1 MCELHVCFRIR
12 ATEEP
17 RTHENSGRRQRAR
30 RYRDGPR
37 SSGSSGLS
45 GHSSA
50 TGPQGRH
57 AADMLATVMVR
68 GNIGKGRTH
77 VLRLAKCGQIRLT
90 TFRHARCGARRRS
103 WSAPHRVQTK
113 CSSRRCRRCWT
124 SRSSRCPSASGMPS
138 TPPSPSRAAPSRP
151 PRRSSTRGSAR
162 RWLAQS

>member
-12 ATEEP
+12 ATEGP
-17 RTHENSGRRQRAR
+17 RMHESSGRRQRAR

-57 AADMLATVMVR
+57 AADLLATVTVR
-68 GNIGKGRTH
+68 GTKSKGRTH
-77 VLRLAKCGQIRLT
+77 VLRLAKCGWRRLT
-90 TFRHARCGARRRS
+90 TFRHARCGARRRN
-103 WSAPHRVQTK
+103 WLAPHRVQNK

-124 SRSSRCPSASGMPS
+124 LRSSLCRSASVMPS
-138 TPPSPSRAAPSRP
+138 TPPSPTRAAPSRP
-151 PRRSSTRGSAR
+151 PHRSSTRGSAR
-162 RWLAQS
+162 RWLAES